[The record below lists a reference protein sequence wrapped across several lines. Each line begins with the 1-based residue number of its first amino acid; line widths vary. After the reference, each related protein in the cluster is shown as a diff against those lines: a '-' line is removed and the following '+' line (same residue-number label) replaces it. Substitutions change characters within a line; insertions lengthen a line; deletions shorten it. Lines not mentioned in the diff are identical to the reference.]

1 MKGAAIMTTELKN
14 VKVGFCMT
22 GSFCT
27 FEKAFSAMQELRDAG
42 CDILPIMS
50 FNAGTTD
57 TRFGTAQEHIRRAE
71 NICGK
76 RVILSISDAE
86 PIGPKKL
93 TDIMI
98 VAPCT
103 GNTMAKLARSITDTP
118 VTMAVKS
125 HLRGGKPVLIACAT
139 NDALAGSFKNIGFL
153 MNCRNYYFVPLGQDD
168 PLKKPCSLVADFSLI
183 PEAAC
188 AALDGTQLQPVL
200 I

>member
-1 MKGAAIMTTELKN
+1 MTTELKN

-27 FEKAFSAMQELRDAG
+27 FEKAFSAMQELRGSG

-50 FNAGTTD
+50 FNAGNTD

-188 AALDGTQLQPVL
+188 AALDGTQLQPV
-200 I
+200 II

>member
-1 MKGAAIMTTELKN
+1 MTTELKN

-183 PEAAC
+183 PKAAC
-188 AALDGTQLQPVL
+188 AALDGTQLQPV
-200 I
+200 II

>member
-1 MKGAAIMTTELKN
+1 MTTELKN

-27 FEKAFSAMQELRDAG
+27 FEKAFSAMQELCDAG

>member
-1 MKGAAIMTTELKN
+1 MSSELSG
-14 VKVGFCMT
+14 VRVGFCMT
-22 GSFCT
+22 GSFFT
-27 FEKAFSAMQELRDAG
+27 FSKAFAAMEALHDAG

-57 TRFGTAQEHIRRAE
+57 TRFGTAQEHIKRAE
-71 NICGK
+71 SICGK
-76 RVILSISDAE
+76 RVLMSVSDAE

-93 TDIMI
+93 TDIMV

-125 HLRGGKPVLIACAT
+125 HLRGAGPVLIACAT

-153 MNCRNYYFVPLGQDD
+153 MNCKNYYFVPLGQDD
-168 PLKKPCSLVADFSLI
+168 PIRKPCSLVADFTLI
-183 PEAAC
+183 PDAVC
-188 AALDGTQLQPVL
+188 AALDNIQLQPV
-200 I
+200 II

>member
-1 MKGAAIMTTELKN
+1 MIKKGAVTVSRELDSLLCG

-27 FEKAFSAMQELRDAG
+27 FSKAFSAMEALRDAG
-42 CDILPIMS
+42 CDILPVMS
-50 FNAGTTD
+50 LSAGTVD
-57 TRFGTAQEHIRRAE
+57 TRFGTAQEHIKRAE

-76 RVILSISDAE
+76 RVIMSVADAE

-118 VTMAVKS
+118 VTMAVKATS
-125 HLRGGKPVLIACAT
+125 EEQDLCLSPVRQMMRLQGRLRIS
-139 NDALAGSFKNIGFL
+139 DFL
-153 MNCRNYYFVPLGQDD
+153 
-168 PLKKPCSLVADFSLI
+168 
-183 PEAAC
+183 
-188 AALDGTQLQPVL
+188 
-200 I
+200 

>member
-1 MKGAAIMTTELKN
+1 MTTELKN

>member
-1 MKGAAIMTTELKN
+1 MTTELKN
-14 VKVGFCMT
+14 IKVGFCMT

-27 FEKAFSAMQELRDAG
+27 FEKAFSAMQELHDAG

-188 AALDGTQLQPVL
+188 AALDGRQLQPV
-200 I
+200 II

>member
-1 MKGAAIMTTELKN
+1 MTTELKN

-42 CDILPIMS
+42 CEILPIMS

-93 TDIMI
+93 TDIII

-188 AALDGTQLQPVL
+188 AALDGRQLQPVL
-200 I
+200 L

>member
-1 MKGAAIMTTELKN
+1 MTTELKN

-188 AALDGTQLQPVL
+188 AALDGTQLQPV
-200 I
+200 II

>member
-1 MKGAAIMTTELKN
+1 MTEELKN
-14 VKVGFCMT
+14 VKVGFCLT

-27 FEKAFSAMQELRDAG
+27 FERAFSAMQALRDAG
-42 CDILPIMS
+42 CDILPVMS

-57 TRFGTAQEHIRRAE
+57 TRFGTAQEHIKRAE
-71 NICGK
+71 GICGK
-76 RVILSISDAE
+76 RVILTISDAE

-93 TDIMI
+93 TDIMV

-183 PEAAC
+183 PQAAC
-188 AALDGTQLQPVL
+188 AALEGIQLQPVL

>member
-1 MKGAAIMTTELKN
+1 MTRKATAIKKGAVTVSRELDSLLCG

-27 FEKAFSAMQELRDAG
+27 FSKAFSAMEALRDAG

-50 FNAGTTD
+50 LSAGTVD
-57 TRFGTAQEHIRRAE
+57 TRFGTAQEHIKRAE

-76 RVILSISDAE
+76 RVIMSVADAE
-86 PIGPKKL
+86 PIGPKRL
-93 TDIMI
+93 TDIML

-125 HLRGGKPVLIACAT
+125 HLRGARPVLIACAT
-139 NDALAGSFKNIGFL
+139 NDALAGSDFL
-153 MNCRNYYFVPLGQDD
+153 
-168 PLKKPCSLVADFSLI
+168 
-183 PEAAC
+183 
-188 AALDGTQLQPVL
+188 
-200 I
+200 

>member
-1 MKGAAIMTTELKN
+1 MTTELKN

-50 FNAGTTD
+50 FNAGNTD

-103 GNTMAKLARSITDTP
+103 GNTMAQLARSITDTP

-188 AALDGTQLQPVL
+188 AALDGTQLQPV
-200 I
+200 II

>member
-1 MKGAAIMTTELKN
+1 MTTELKN

-27 FEKAFSAMQELRDAG
+27 FEKAFSAMQELRDLG

-50 FNAGTTD
+50 FNAGNTD
-57 TRFGTAQEHIRRAE
+57 TRFGTAQEHIRHAE

-188 AALDGTQLQPVL
+188 AALDGTQLQPV
-200 I
+200 II

>member
-1 MKGAAIMTTELKN
+1 
-14 VKVGFCMT
+14 MT

-27 FEKAFSAMQELRDAG
+27 FSKAFSAMEALRDAG

-50 FNAGTTD
+50 LSAGTVD
-57 TRFGTAQEHIRRAE
+57 TRFGTAQEHIKRAE

-76 RVILSISDAE
+76 RVIMSVADAE

-118 VTMAVKS
+118 VTMAVKATS
-125 HLRGGKPVLIACAT
+125 EEQDLCLSPVRQMMRLQGRLRIS
-139 NDALAGSFKNIGFL
+139 DFL
-153 MNCRNYYFVPLGQDD
+153 
-168 PLKKPCSLVADFSLI
+168 
-183 PEAAC
+183 
-188 AALDGTQLQPVL
+188 
-200 I
+200 